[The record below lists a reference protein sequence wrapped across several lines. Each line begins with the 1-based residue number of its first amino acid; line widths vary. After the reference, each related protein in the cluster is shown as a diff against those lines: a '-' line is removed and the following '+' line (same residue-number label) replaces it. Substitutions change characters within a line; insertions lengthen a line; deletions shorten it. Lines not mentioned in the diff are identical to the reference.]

1 MEEYSPFLL
10 LFCFGF
16 LGQFAAQGVD
26 GIACKWE
33 VLLASFQ
40 LFFHL
45 SHSSTLHRQGPISM
59 NFLTTNSSASA

>member
-1 MEEYSPFLL
+1 MEKYYPFLL

-16 LGQFAAQGVD
+16 LGWFAARGVD

-33 VLLASFQ
+33 VLLSSFQ

-45 SHSSTLHRQGPISM
+45 SQSSTLHLDKTQ
-59 NFLTTNSSASA
+59 F